1 MKQCVRHEI
10 INKDGKLYMLC
21 RWCWEVKELT
31 SEYWNKYKNSKT
43 WFIYR
48 CKECMK
54 PINKEANRKAYYKDV
69 EKTRNRAKI
78 YRELNKEKIRDKRRL
93 NREKENIKRR
103 ERMAE
108 ISAKS
113 NAHNKEMWY
122 VNIQRR
128 TRYLI
133 NKLGIRPKQC
143 TICWYKTDKVVAHHI
158 DYSKPY
164 EIVFCCSSC
173 HRLIHL
179 WELQIKDEYITT
191 LCESEDGVQIKECE
205 ICWAKIKNI
214 AWAKF
219 CNGCREIANRE
230 YRKRWIEKNKFILN
244 N

>member
-1 MKQCVRHEI
+1 MKEKSERRNYIKQEI
-10 INKDGKLYMLC
+10 IERDNKQYMIC
-21 RWCWEVKELT
+21 RECWEEMEL
-31 SEYWNKYKNSKT
+31 SSKYWNIQKKSFT
-43 WFIYR
+43 WFGYR
-48 CKECMK
+48 CKKC
-54 PINKEANRKAYYKDV
+54 
-69 EKTRNRAKI
+69 TR
-78 YRELNKEKIRDKRRL
+78 EMRRW

-103 ERMAE
+103 ERMKE
-108 ISAKS
+108 ISEKF
-113 NAHNKEMWY
+113 NRHNKEMWY
-122 VNIQRR
+122 LNIQRR

-133 NKLGIRPKQC
+133 DKLGIRPKQC
-143 TICWYKTDKVVAHHI
+143 PICWYKTDKVVAHHI